1 MLRENCCVWG
11 ELLFL
16 HCLGSWDM
24 NFLPE
29 VFLTSP
35 PSHRNSTF
43 RAEVQEG
50 RCVVQERAGS
60 NDSPVQT

>member
-1 MLRENCCVWG
+1 
-11 ELLFL
+11 
-16 HCLGSWDM
+16 M

-43 RAEVQEG
+43 CAEVQEG